1 MKIAILEI
9 CTHTHYS
16 AVNGLIK
23 TYSVDPNNTI
33 VLYTNES
40 IAKAIYENG
49 VSDNTM
55 VVVFKEGDN
64 VRQFLKNIENT
75 PFHRIHICTI
85 EAHFNEFEAFKPN
98 VQEVI
103 FHVHDIDIWFDSTWK
118 NNIKNYFSELPKQ
131 SNKLRM
137 TARFM
142 RDVLVRN
149 RQRDH
154 ILENMRCRKHRFIV
168 HSEGQKKYLSEF
180 VSPINITMFPF
191 AINEGDDTPLSKNE
205 QNTQNNKIRICIPGI
220 VTDTRRDYTGLFK
233 IMDSV
238 FDDIKDKLV
247 FDFLGFVEKSEPQ
260 LLAKMQ
266 EFEQRGLEVIY
277 YTEFVFGKKFDN
289 ALAQADILLNNQIVV
304 VSHTKKYGVSKESGM
319 IFNMIRGSKP
329 GIFPTAYAVDKV
341 FEDSLLY
348 YNSDK
353 ELKDIILG
361 LAKGS
366 INMRVLRTNAE
377 EMAFKFT
384 PKNLYGRL
392 VREQKQVPQLV

>member
-1 MKIAILEI
+1 
-9 CTHTHYS
+9 
-16 AVNGLIK
+16 
-23 TYSVDPNNTI
+23 
-33 VLYTNES
+33 
-40 IAKAIYENG
+40 
-49 VSDNTM
+49 
-55 VVVFKEGDN
+55 
-64 VRQFLKNIENT
+64 
-75 PFHRIHICTI
+75 
-85 EAHFNEFEAFKPN
+85 
-98 VQEVI
+98 
-103 FHVHDIDIWFDSTWK
+103 
-118 NNIKNYFSELPKQ
+118 
-131 SNKLRM
+131 
-137 TARFM
+137 
-142 RDVLVRN
+142 
-149 RQRDH
+149 
-154 ILENMRCRKHRFIV
+154 
-168 HSEGQKKYLSEF
+168 
-180 VSPINITMFPF
+180 
-191 AINEGDDTPLSKNE
+191 
-205 QNTQNNKIRICIPGI
+205 
-220 VTDTRRDYTGLFK
+220 
-233 IMDSV
+233 MDSV

-266 EFEQRGLEVIY
+266 EFERRGLEVIY

-329 GIFPTAYAVDKV
+329 GIFPMAYAVDKV

-377 EMAFKFT
+377 AMAFKFT

-392 VREQKQVPQLV
+392 VKEQKTVPQLV